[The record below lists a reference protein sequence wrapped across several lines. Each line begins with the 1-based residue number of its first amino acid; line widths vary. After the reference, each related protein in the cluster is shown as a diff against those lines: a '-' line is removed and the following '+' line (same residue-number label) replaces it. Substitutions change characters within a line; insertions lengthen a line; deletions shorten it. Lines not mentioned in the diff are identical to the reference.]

1 MGVFVDSSKKSI
13 KGIVFNIQKYSIHDG
28 PGIRTVIFLKGC
40 PLRCEW
46 CSNPE
51 STQADIE
58 IMYNRGICLLCKQCI
73 SVCTSNALKL
83 DEENQFINI
92 NRIECDKCGKCVEIC
107 PSGALILAGRYMSV
121 NEVLQEAKK
130 DLLFYRKSG
139 GGITL
144 SGGEPGSQPDFSEAI
159 LRSVYSMGIHTAI
172 ETCGYYSYKILKRLV
187 KWTDLF
193 LYDIKHVDDLKHIHG
208 TGASNKLI
216 LNNFRKL
223 IENGASV
230 VVRIPIIPGFNA
242 TKEDM
247 RLICQFLSKIN
258 GFKEIHLL
266 PYHRLGDSKAMS
278 LGKAKKMGRKP
289 LPRKELLDLK
299 EAVTQFGFKV
309 QIGG

>member
-1 MGVFVDSSKKSI
+1 MNSSKKSI

-28 PGIRTVIFLKGC
+28 PGIRTVVFLKGC
-40 PLRCEW
+40 PLRCKW

-51 STQADIE
+51 SNQADIE
-58 IMYNRGICLLCKQCI
+58 IMYNSEICMLCKQCI

-83 DEENQFINI
+83 DEEKQFINI

-107 PSGALILAGRYMSV
+107 PSAALTLAGRYMSV
-121 NEVLQEAKK
+121 EEVLQEVKK
-130 DLLFYRKSG
+130 DILFYRKSG

-159 LRSVYSMGIHTAI
+159 LKSVYSMGIHTAI
-172 ETCGYYSYKILKRLV
+172 ETCGYYSYEIIKRLA

-193 LYDIKHVDDLKHIHG
+193 LYDIKHVDNSKHVHG
-208 TGASNKLI
+208 IGFSNKLI

-223 IENGASV
+223 IKNGASV
-230 VVRIPIIPGFNA
+230 IVRIPVIPGFNA

-247 RLICQFLSKIN
+247 RLICQFLSKID

-266 PYHRLGDSKAMS
+266 SYHRLGDSKVIS
-278 LGKAKKMGRKP
+278 LGKAKKMERKL
-289 LPRKELLDLK
+289 LPGKELLDLK
-299 EAVTQFGFKV
+299 EVVAQFGFEV

>member
-1 MGVFVDSSKKSI
+1 MVVFVNSFKKSI

-28 PGIRTVIFLKGC
+28 PGIRTVVFLKGC

-51 STQADIE
+51 STQTDIE
-58 IMYNRGICLLCKQCI
+58 IMYNSKTCMLCKQCI
-73 SVCTSNALKL
+73 SVCTINALKL

-92 NRIECDKCGKCVEIC
+92 NRIECNKCRKCVEVC
-107 PSGALILAGRYMSV
+107 PYGALTLAGRYMSV
-121 NEVLQEAKK
+121 KEVLQEVKK
-130 DLLFYRKSG
+130 DILFYRKSG

-159 LRSVYSMGIHTAI
+159 LKSAYSMGIHTAI
-172 ETCGYYSYKILKRLV
+172 ETCGYYSHEILKRLT

-193 LYDIKHVDDLKHIHG
+193 LYDIKHVDNSKHVHSIG
-208 TGASNKLI
+208 FSNKLI

-223 IENGASV
+223 IKNGASV
-230 VVRIPIIPGFNA
+230 IVRIPVIPGFNA

-247 RLICQFLSKIN
+247 RLIGQFLSKID

-266 PYHRLGDSKAMS
+266 PYHRLGDSKVIS
-278 LGKAKKMGRKP
+278 LGKAKKMERKP
-289 LPRKELLDLK
+289 LPGKELLDLK
-299 EAVTQFGFKV
+299 EVVAQFGFKV

>member
-1 MGVFVDSSKKSI
+1 MVVFMNSFKKSI

-28 PGIRTVIFLKGC
+28 PGIRTVVFLKGC

-51 STQADIE
+51 SSQTDIE
-58 IMYNRGICLLCKQCI
+58 IMYNSEICMLCKQCI
-73 SVCTSNALKL
+73 FVCIINALKL

-107 PSGALILAGRYMSV
+107 PSGALTLAGRYMTV
-121 NEVLQEAKK
+121 EEVLQEVKK
-130 DLLFYRKSG
+130 DTLFYRKSG

-159 LRSVYSMGIHTAI
+159 LKSAYSMGIHTAI
-172 ETCGYYSYKILKRLV
+172 ETCGYYSEEILKRLV
-187 KWTDLF
+187 KWTDIF
-193 LYDIKHVDDLKHIHG
+193 LYDIKHIDDLKHIHG
-208 TGASNKLI
+208 TGVSNKLI

-223 IENGASV
+223 IESGASV
-230 VVRIPIIPGFNA
+230 IVRIPIIPEFNA

-247 RLICQFLSKIN
+247 RLIGQFLLEVN

-266 PYHRLGDSKAMS
+266 PYHRLGNSKVTS
-278 LGKAKKMGRKP
+278 LGKAKKIKRKL
-289 LPRKELLDLK
+289 LPEKELFDLK
-299 EAVTQFGFKV
+299 EVLTQFGFKV